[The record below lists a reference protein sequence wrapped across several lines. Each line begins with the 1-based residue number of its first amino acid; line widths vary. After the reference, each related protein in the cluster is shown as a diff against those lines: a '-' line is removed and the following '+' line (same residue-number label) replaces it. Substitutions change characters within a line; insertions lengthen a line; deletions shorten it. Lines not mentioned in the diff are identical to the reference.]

1 MFDWLNIMKIP
12 GISTLLSLV
21 IGFGIAALFRPI
33 CKGPDCV
40 VIRGPPV
47 QDIRNTVYQFGSK
60 CVEFKANPMEC
71 PKDKTIP
78 VVDTVSFADYE

>member
-1 MFDWLNIMKIP
+1 MFDWLTIMKIP
-12 GISTLLSLV
+12 GISTLLSII

-40 VIRGPPV
+40 VLRGPPV

-71 PKDKTIP
+71 PKDNTVP

>member
-1 MFDWLNIMKIP
+1 MFDWLNIMKIR
-12 GISTLLSLV
+12 GISTLISLV

-40 VIRGPPV
+40 VMRGPPV
-47 QDIRNTVYQFGSK
+47 HEIRNTVYQFGSK
-60 CVEFKANPMEC
+60 CVEFKANPIEC
-71 PKDKTIP
+71 PKDKTVP